1 MLKVQEFLHTNG
13 LQALIDTYKI
23 KARINEDLGVVC
35 LNYDQIASPVN
46 FEIVQECRALILELN
61 TWKVLSW
68 PFKKFFNLGEA
79 ANIPANFDWDNFTAF
94 DKLDGSLIH
103 IWHHPKCGWH
113 IGTRSVPDANTN
125 VNDEGLLFRELV
137 LMTLKDMKV
146 SWDNLISFFEPG
158 YSYSFELIGP
168 ENQIVVEYKERSLV
182 MTGVRNVNTLQEVLP
197 SQWVDE
203 HPEFPLPFADEYHG
217 WNKELAG
224 SACLELNPREREGYV
239 LVDKNWNRVKIKSE
253 AYCYMSNKRDS
264 LAKSAKSRLE
274 LILSEKDDDVLP
286 ILPVFV
292 QKQVTD
298 MKKALMEL
306 SDKIYKTYT
315 SIMSIKE
322 QKDFAEEA
330 KKYNYSSFLFRL
342 RKHPELLSDMFKTT
356 TPSTILRLLNIQE
369 TDNIENDQ

>member
-1 MLKVQEFLHTNG
+1 MLKVQEFLHKHG
-13 LQALIDTYKI
+13 LQALVDTYKI
-23 KARINEDLGVVC
+23 KARIHEQLGVVC
-35 LNYDQIASPVN
+35 LNYDQIASTLN
-46 FEIVQECRALILELN
+46 LEIVQECRALILELN

-68 PFKKFFNLGEA
+68 PFMRFFNLGEA
-79 ANIPANFDWDNFTAF
+79 TNIPANFDWDNFTAF

-103 IWHHPKCGWH
+103 TWHHATGWK
-113 IGTRSVPDANTN
+113 IATRSAPDADTP
-125 VNDEGLLFRELV
+125 VNDTGITFCDLV
-137 LMTLKDMKV
+137 LLTLSDMKV
-146 SWDNLISFFEPG
+146 LWQDLEQFFEPG
-158 YSYSFELIGP
+158 FSYSFELLGP
-168 ENQIVVEYKERSLV
+168 ENQIVVEYKERSLI

-203 HPEFPLPFADEYHG
+203 HPGFPLPFADEYHG

-224 SACLELNPREREGYV
+224 SACLDLNPREREGYV

-264 LAKSAKSRLE
+264 LTKSAKSRLE

-286 ILPVFV
+286 ILPAFV

-298 MKKALMEL
+298 MKKALAEL

-315 SIMSIKE
+315 SIMSIEE

-330 KKYNYSSFLFRL
+330 KKYKYFAFLFQL
-342 RKHPELLSDMFKTT
+342 RRHPKLLSDLFKTT
-356 TPSTILRLLNIQE
+356 TPSTLLRLLNIRE
-369 TDNIENDQ
+369 TDDVETE

>member
-1 MLKVQEFLHTNG
+1 
-13 LQALIDTYKI
+13 
-23 KARINEDLGVVC
+23 
-35 LNYDQIASPVN
+35 
-46 FEIVQECRALILELN
+46 
-61 TWKVLSW
+61 
-68 PFKKFFNLGEA
+68 
-79 ANIPANFDWDNFTAF
+79 
-94 DKLDGSLIH
+94 
-103 IWHHPKCGWH
+103 
-113 IGTRSVPDANTN
+113 
-125 VNDEGLLFRELV
+125 
-137 LMTLKDMKV
+137 
-146 SWDNLISFFEPG
+146 
-158 YSYSFELIGP
+158 
-168 ENQIVVEYKERSLV
+168 
-182 MTGVRNVNTLQEVLP
+182 
-197 SQWVDE
+197 
-203 HPEFPLPFADEYHG
+203 
-217 WNKELAG
+217 
-224 SACLELNPREREGYV
+224 
-239 LVDKNWNRVKIKSE
+239 
-253 AYCYMSNKRDS
+253 MSNKRDS